1 MKSNTAIIHEEA
13 EWKVYLSG
21 FKQKSTNVKT
31 GPLMQ
36 VSILV
41 KDTHPFEAVK
51 SGKDSVICGDCIH
64 REATPEVFVDIADS
78 MDDIMAL
85 DNVIECPNSTHG
97 TQCIDCGLCYGNVG
111 NKHIAIES
119 HGVSKNRSG
128 SCYVRTEQGPGAI
141 FGADKRGNIPHF
153 GEEHKESLKGQGI
166 RWGAYGDPA
175 LIPIPIIQ
183 EMEALTG
190 LKNKK
195 GTGYSHMWKD
205 PNMQGHKDMFMASC
219 DNIQDLKEAEALG
232 WRGFIVGTKS

>member
-1 MKSNTAIIHEEA
+1 MVLA
-13 EWKVYLSG
+13 
-21 FKQKSTNVKT
+21 
-31 GPLMQ
+31 
-36 VSILV
+36 
-41 KDTHPFEAVK
+41 
-51 SGKDSVICGDCIH
+51 
-64 REATPEVFVDIADS
+64 RIALAHA
-78 MDDIMAL
+78 M
-85 DNVIECPNSTHG
+85 
-97 TQCIDCGLCYGNVG
+97 Y
-111 NKHIAIES
+111 
-119 HGVSKNRSG
+119 
-128 SCYVRTEQGPGAI
+128 
-141 FGADKRGNIPHF
+141 GADKRGNIPHF